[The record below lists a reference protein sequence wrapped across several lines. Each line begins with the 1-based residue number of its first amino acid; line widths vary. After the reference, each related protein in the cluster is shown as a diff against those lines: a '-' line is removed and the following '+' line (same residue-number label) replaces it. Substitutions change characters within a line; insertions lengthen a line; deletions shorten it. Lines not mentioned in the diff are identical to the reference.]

1 MEVKKVKGQIKKR
14 IRNWM
19 MINQKVKMKMMSLSS
34 KLYNVQK
41 VKAGI
46 LLQKKMKYILKKKN
60 LLIICYQI

>member
-34 KLYNVQK
+34 KSYNVQK

-46 LLQKKMKYILKKKN
+46 LLQKKMKYILKKKS

>member
-46 LLQKKMKYILKKKN
+46 LLQKKMKYIIKKKS